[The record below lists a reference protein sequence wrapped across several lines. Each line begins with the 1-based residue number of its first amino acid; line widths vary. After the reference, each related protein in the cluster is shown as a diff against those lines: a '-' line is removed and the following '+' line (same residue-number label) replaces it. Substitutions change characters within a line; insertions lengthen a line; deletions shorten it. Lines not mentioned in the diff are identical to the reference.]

1 MRVVLNDLKPN
12 VSCRKFKI
20 GHKSKIESAVE
31 SIAFLLMNIKLF
43 LFIYFF
49 SFFGLVFCSCC
60 GFGENNKNISQI
72 ITLK

>member
-49 SFFGLVFCSCC
+49 LFSVWFFVLVAGLA
-60 GFGENNKNISQI
+60 KI
-72 ITLK
+72 IKIFPRSSL